1 MCVCVC
7 VCVCVYPVTNVF
19 PSMQMRISCV
29 WNEFY
34 IVLWDHKFSLGQG
47 RGLVKRNGVGRQ
59 EGAII
64 PGQFIVYYFN
74 FG

>member
-1 MCVCVC
+1 
-7 VCVCVYPVTNVF
+7 
-19 PSMQMRISCV
+19 MQIRKSCV

-34 IVLWDHKFSLGQG
+34 LVLWDHEFSLGQH

-59 EGAII
+59 DGAII

>member
-7 VCVCVYPVTNVF
+7 MYLVTNVF
-19 PSMQMRISCV
+19 AGMQMRKSCV
-29 WNEFY
+29 WNEFCV
-34 IVLWDHKFSLGQG
+34 VLWDHRISLGQG
-47 RGLVKRNGVGRQ
+47 RGLVKKNGVGRQ
-59 EGAII
+59 DGAII